1 MAQTTKYIAI
11 DMGAS
16 SGRVMAGILDN
27 GILNLEEIHRFDNGP
42 TEKDGSLFWNIAA
55 IFSEI
60 KTGLKAAFAKHP
72 DARSIAVDTWGVDYV
87 ILKKDGSFARD
98 PYNYRDSRTD
108 GMPEKVFATL
118 ISEKEIYS
126 RAGTQLMQINTLY
139 QLLAHKEAHKED
151 LAEGSTILM
160 IPDAITY
167 LLCGD
172 TTCEYT
178 ESSTSNLLNAAKRS
192 WDWELIEKLGL
203 PKNLFPAIT
212 ESPVAVGKLREDL
225 CKELGIDSSIRV
237 CKVGSHDTASAV
249 AAVPAPE
256 NQDFVYISFGTW
268 ALFGAELDAPVLT
281 EEARLAGFTNEGGLN
296 KKIRF
301 LTNII
306 GMWLA
311 QELRADWGK
320 RAGEKI
326 PWSKIDPMAAAAEP
340 LKYLIDPNA
349 REFLS
354 PGDMFGKIQR
364 FCERT
369 GQGTPDEG
377 AAIRCV
383 YDSLALCFRM
393 KKELL
398 ERLTGKQ
405 FAALNM
411 VGGGSNASVIMQ
423 IAADLCQCPIIA
435 GPVEATASGNILSQ
449 AIADGTLKD
458 LQEVRSVVKRS
469 FTPVTYTPGSIDQ
482 TKLSAAYEKFL
493 NLIGK

>member
-1 MAQTTKYIAI
+1 MAATHKYIAI

-16 SGRVMAGILDN
+16 SGRVMAGILEN
-27 GILNLEEIHRFDNGP
+27 GILQLEEIHRFDNGP
-42 TEKDGSLFWNIAA
+42 IEENGSLFWDIES

-60 KTGLKAAFAKHP
+60 KTGLKAAFARHP
-72 DARSIAVDTWGVDYV
+72 DAKSIAVDTWGVDYV
-87 ILKKDGSFARD
+87 ILKKDGTFARK
-98 PYNYRDSRTD
+98 PYNYRDARTD
-108 GMPEKVFATL
+108 GMPEKVFADIL
-118 ISEKEIYS
+118 PEEEIYKKT
-126 RAGTQLMQINTLY
+126 GTQLMQINTLY

-151 LAEGSTILM
+151 FAQGNTILM

-178 ESSTSNLLNAAKRS
+178 ESSTSNLLDAAKRS
-192 WDWELIEKLGL
+192 WDFELIEKLGL
-203 PKNLFPAIT
+203 PKSLFPAIT
-212 ESPVAVGKLREDL
+212 ESPAVVGKLKAEL
-225 CKELGIDSSIRV
+225 CRELGIASANV

-256 NQDFVYISFGTW
+256 KGDFVYISFGTW
-268 ALFGAELDAPVLT
+268 ALFGAELDNPVLT
-281 EEARLAGFTNEGGLN
+281 EEARIASFTNEGGLAG
-296 KKIRF
+296 KIRF

-326 PWSKIDPMAAAAEP
+326 PWSKIDPMAAKAEP
-340 LKYLIDPNA
+340 LKFLIDPNA

-354 PGDMFGKIQR
+354 PGDMYGKIQR

-393 KKELL
+393 KKEML
-398 ERLTGKQ
+398 EKLTGKS

-435 GPVEATASGNILSQ
+435 GPVEATASGNVLAQ
-449 AIADGTLKD
+449 AVADGVLKD
-458 LQEVRSVVKRS
+458 LKDVRDTVKRS
-469 FTPVTYTPGSIDQ
+469 FTPVTYTPGNVD
-482 TKLSAAYEKFL
+482 KAALDAAYAKFQT
-493 NLIGK
+493 LIGK